1 MNNVEN
7 KRGTNKIMKKR
18 LLLIFILVSLI
29 IESLPIT
36 VTAAN
41 YKKAYRKVVNKFEKE
56 QSGKYDKCSY
66 NLIYMM
72 LGSKPN
78 FELSCSSARSRFA
91 L

>member
-1 MNNVEN
+1 
-7 KRGTNKIMKKR
+7 MKKR

-66 NLIYMM
+66 NLIYIC
-72 LGSKPN
+72 
-78 FELSCSSARSRFA
+78 ELCK
-91 L
+91 